1 MVNHIFVCME
11 GMHVLK
17 NKFTKGKIC
26 AALSLFLFLSM
37 PVNLMATTGDRDF
50 QNSNPLYI
58 NILNFT
64 MPLVKSIAGSTDN
77 NAQLNYS
84 FKDMLLEKL
93 GLDINNPL
101 SVVAREF
108 SLIKIADNSV
118 VQETKN
124 SIIINPFKLN
134 ENNIIKISQPDSA
147 GNTGDTTKPPSSA
160 ASEVYNP
167 NIKKN
172 LDPSKPEVFIYHSH
186 TSESYK
192 PSGQDNFDPTK
203 NVVAVGDIIQNEL
216 ENNYG
221 IATIHDTT
229 IHNATVY
236 NQAYDRSGETLN
248 KYLSK
253 YKNFKLIIDLHRDA
267 SVESNPKPVSVALN
281 NKSLARVEFVIGTAN
296 KNYSQNLSVTR
307 KLINISQGLFPGLV
321 RMESPNDNGVYYWHS
336 YFNQNKS
343 SNATLLEIG
352 NEINTL
358 DEAKNTAYYIARI
371 IAEYINGKH

>member
-1 MVNHIFVCME
+1 ME
-11 GMHVLK
+11 GMRMLK
-17 NKFTKGKIC
+17 NKYTKGNLC
-26 AALSLFLFLSM
+26 TSFALSLFLILSM
-37 PVNLMATTGDRDF
+37 PIGSKATTGEENF
-50 QNSNPLYI
+50 QSSNPLYI

-64 MPLVKSIAGSTDN
+64 MPLVKSLVSSTDT

-84 FKDMLLEKL
+84 LKEMLLEKA
-93 GLDINNPL
+93 GLDINSPL

-108 SLIKIADNSV
+108 SLIKIVDNTV
-118 VQETKN
+118 AVQESNK

-134 ENNIIKISQPDSA
+134 ENNIIKINQGDSNDNS
-147 GNTGDTTKPPSSA
+147 GNNLNPGATA
-160 ASEVYNP
+160 VSEIYNLSL
-167 NIKKN
+167 KKT
-172 LDPSKPEVFIYHSH
+172 LDSSKPEVFIYHSH
-186 TSESYK
+186 TTESYK
-192 PSGQDNFDPTK
+192 PSDQNNSDPTK

-221 IATIHDTT
+221 IATIHDKT
-229 IHNATVY
+229 IHTAAVY
-236 NQAYDRSGETLN
+236 NEAYARSGETVN

-253 YKNFKLIIDLHRDA
+253 YKDFKLIIDLHRDA
-267 SVESNPKPVSVALN
+267 SVVSNPKPVSVTLN

-296 KNYSQNLSVTR
+296 KNYQQNLSLTR

-321 RMESPNDNGVYYWHS
+321 RMGSPNDNGVYYWHS

-343 SNATLLEIG
+343 ANATLLEVG

-358 DEAKNTAYYIARI
+358 DEAKTTGYYIARI

>member
-1 MVNHIFVCME
+1 M
-11 GMHVLK
+11 LK

-26 AALSLFLFLSM
+26 ASFALSLLLILSM
-37 PVNLMATTGDRDF
+37 PTISIATTSERDF
-50 QNSNPLYI
+50 QVSNPLYI

-64 MPLVKSIAGSTDN
+64 MPLVKSIASSTDN

-108 SLIKIADNSV
+108 SLIKIVDNSV
-118 VQETKN
+118 AVQEPNN

-134 ENNIIKISQPDSA
+134 ENNVIKISQTDSQ
-147 GNTGDTTKPPSSA
+147 GNIGNSSNSA
-160 ASEVYNP
+160 NPVASEVYNP
-167 NIKKN
+167 NIKKA

-186 TSESYK
+186 TTESYK
-192 PSGQDNFDPTK
+192 PGPQDNLDPTK
-203 NVVAVGDIIQNEL
+203 SVVAVGDVIQSEL

-221 IATIHDTT
+221 IATIHDKT
-229 IHNATVY
+229 IHNVAVY

-253 YKNFKLIIDLHRDA
+253 YKDFKLIIDLHRDA
-267 SVESNPKPVSVALN
+267 SVEGNPKPVSVKLN

-296 KNYSQNLSVTR
+296 KNYKQNLSMTR
-307 KLINISQGLFPGLV
+307 KLIDISQGLFPGLV

-343 SNATLLEIG
+343 SNSTLLEIG

-358 DEAKNTAYYIARI
+358 DEAKDTGYYIARI

>member
-1 MVNHIFVCME
+1 ME
-11 GMHVLK
+11 GMRMLK
-17 NKFTKGKIC
+17 NKYTKGNLC
-26 AALSLFLFLSM
+26 TLFALSLFLILSM
-37 PVNLMATTGDRDF
+37 PIDSKATTGEENL
-50 QNSNPLYI
+50 QSSNPLYI

-64 MPLVKSIAGSTDN
+64 MPLVKSLVSSTDT

-84 FKDMLLEKL
+84 LKEMLLEKA
-93 GLDINNPL
+93 GLEINSPL

-108 SLIKIADNSV
+108 SLIKIVDNTV
-118 VQETKN
+118 AVQESNK

-134 ENNIIKISQPDSA
+134 ENNIIKINQGDSNDNS
-147 GNTGDTTKPPSSA
+147 GNNLNPGATA
-160 ASEVYNP
+160 VSEIYNP
-167 NIKKN
+167 SLKKT
-172 LDPSKPEVFIYHSH
+172 LDSSKPEVFIYHSH
-186 TSESYK
+186 TTESYK
-192 PSGQDNFDPTK
+192 PSDQNNSDPTK

-221 IATIHDTT
+221 IATIHDKT
-229 IHNATVY
+229 IHTAAVY
-236 NQAYDRSGETLN
+236 NEAYARSGETVN

-253 YKNFKLIIDLHRDA
+253 YKDFKLIIDLHRDA
-267 SVESNPKPVSVALN
+267 SVVSNPKPVSVTLN

-296 KNYSQNLSVTR
+296 KNYQQNLSLTR

-321 RMESPNDNGVYYWHS
+321 RMGSPNDNGVYYWHS

-343 SNATLLEIG
+343 ANATLLEVG

-358 DEAKNTAYYIARI
+358 DEAKTTGYYIARI

>member
-1 MVNHIFVCME
+1 ME
-11 GMHVLK
+11 GMQVLK
-17 NKFTKGKIC
+17 NKYTKGKIC
-26 AALSLFLFLSM
+26 TSFALSLLFTLSI
-37 PVNLMATTGDRDF
+37 PIGLKATTGEGDLKS
-50 QNSNPLYI
+50 SNPLYI

-64 MPLVKSIAGSTDN
+64 MPLVKSLASNEDT
-77 NAQLNYS
+77 NAELSYS
-84 FKDMLLEKL
+84 FKEMLLKKV

-108 SLIKIADNSV
+108 SLIKFVDNSV
-118 VQETKN
+118 AVQESYN

-134 ENNIIKISQPDSA
+134 VNNIIKISQNDSSDNKA
-147 GNTGDTTKPPSSA
+147 NDTNSSNTA
-160 ASEVYNP
+160 VSEVYNP
-167 NIKKN
+167 NIKKT

-192 PSGQDNFDPTK
+192 PSDQDNFDPTK

-221 IATIHDTT
+221 IATIHDKT
-229 IHNATVY
+229 IHNAAVY
-236 NQAYDRSGETLN
+236 NEAYARSGETVN
-248 KYLSK
+248 KYLTK
-253 YKNFKLIIDLHRDA
+253 YKDFKLIVDLHRDA
-267 SVESNPKPVSVALN
+267 SAGNNPKPVSVSLN
-281 NKSLARVEFVIGTAN
+281 NKSLAKVEFVIGTAN
-296 KNYSQNLSVTR
+296 KNYQQNLSMTR

-321 RMESPNDNGVYYWHS
+321 RMGSPNDNGVYYWHS

-343 SNATLLEIG
+343 ANATLLEVG

-358 DEAKNTAYYIARI
+358 DEAKTTGYYIARI